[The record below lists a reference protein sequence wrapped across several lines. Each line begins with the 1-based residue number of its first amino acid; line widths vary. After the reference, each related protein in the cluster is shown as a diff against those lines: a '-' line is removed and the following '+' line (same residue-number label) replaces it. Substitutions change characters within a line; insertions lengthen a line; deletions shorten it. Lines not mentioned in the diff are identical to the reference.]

1 MSSVFAADRTQGS
14 APNQL
19 NSKYV
24 LTALCVLSTARGV
37 AVEIKSER
45 HSLCAS
51 AALPLWD
58 TLQFSSPGSSAPG
71 ILSPGKNTGVV
82 AVSSSRGSSRPRDQ
96 TPVSRLAGGI
106 FTSEPPEKP
115 VPPFSML

>member
-24 LTALCVLSTARGV
+24 LTAPCMLSTAPGV
-37 AVEIKSER
+37 AVEIKSEG

-51 AALPLWD
+51 VALPLWD
-58 TLQFSSPGSSAPG
+58 TLEYSSAPG

-82 AVSSSRGSSRPRDQ
+82 AISSSRGSSRPRDQ
-96 TPVSRLAGGI
+96 TPVSCLAGGI
-106 FTSEPPEKP
+106 STSEPPEKP
-115 VPPFSML
+115 VPPFSTL